1 MATKPGRVGAATA
14 GRKIDGGIDIGLE
27 GVGVTE
33 LERASARTSSAMG
46 AEDKRQGDG
55 WRVGKSE
62 GEMGARGRELPCR
75 ALGSSEDEQRRG
87 HHGREG

>member
-1 MATKPGRVGAATA
+1 
-14 GRKIDGGIDIGLE
+14 
-27 GVGVTE
+27 
-33 LERASARTSSAMG
+33 MG

-87 HHGREG
+87 HHGGEG